1 MPEANL
7 GGGGGVCWWGT
18 CILTEAASPGDFLS
32 LEFSQEH
39 KAGKDPDFPTCMN
52 FFLSERWQRRLS
64 SYFLQAHSQFSREFP
79 LLYFKQRETLLLFM
93 AVILRSKLSV
103 VWSEVCG
110 FSGPVIMAASESGE
124 SRGVVGGSCC
134 LDPLLCGSPI

>member
-1 MPEANL
+1 M
-7 GGGGGVCWWGT
+7 CWWGT
-18 CILTEAASPGDFLS
+18 CILTDAASPGDFLS

-39 KAGKDPDFPTCMN
+39 KAGEDPDFPSGMN
-52 FFLSERWQRRLS
+52 LFRSGRWQRPQS
-64 SYFLQAHSQFSREFP
+64 SSFFQAHSQFSQEFP

-110 FSGPVIMAASESGE
+110 FSGPIIVAASESGE

-134 LDPLLCGSPI
+134 LDPLLCGSPL

>member
-1 MPEANL
+1 M
-7 GGGGGVCWWGT
+7 CWWGT